1 MSQEVRYKAAVD
13 SLAWHQ
19 VSAERLFIY
28 TGHVPTITNVEV
40 ASAHPLCFFCYRFF
54 NFPFD
59 ISTTDDTHFMK
70 KTTWVN
76 SCGHR

>member
-40 ASAHPLCFFCYRFF
+40 ASAQPPLLLLLQ
-54 NFPFD
+54 
-59 ISTTDDTHFMK
+59 
-70 KTTWVN
+70 VL
-76 SCGHR
+76 